1 MTAENKNDKSTANNK
16 PKKRDEVVLFS
27 DGKGGVKPLIIPG
40 EDFPD
45 PVDVSDYVDL
55 LVQRTMD
62 RLKGKPDDGKPLMVL
77 AGELHDNPYHQII
90 KIMMIERLK
99 EQGVSVS
106 VGIELP
112 HDHIYKGF
120 AEEYEKK
127 VQRTLAVPRAKALTR
142 FNDDPDGKKSM
153 TSIVGNLS
161 FATSDQ
167 SSKTFMKFL
176 MDNKISTQF
185 NDAAK
190 IDETVIISNGMQQM
204 MQRESYL
211 DKDDPVTDRVMG
223 ELGFLVRDGITPV
236 SIKGMTAR
244 NGVMVK
250 KIIEHADRT
259 KPQVYIQSCG
269 MTHVAGGPTPHGPHP
284 FKDSLAGMLKDDG
297 YDVLAMPLFS
307 SNYDED
313 VLPKEVSVRLSAEEM
328 VWDKAPAGDVS
339 VVYPPGK
346 ARNIVFRA
354 MERRIL
360 SDAFNAAS
368 QGKDRCIDEPYMSK
382 CRKEYAE
389 LIKEMILGTKKE
401 DSIPLMRKRGPF
413 PF

>member
-1 MTAENKNDKSTANNK
+1 M
-16 PKKRDEVVLFS
+16 
-27 DGKGGVKPLIIPG
+27 
-40 EDFPD
+40 
-45 PVDVSDYVDL
+45 
-55 LVQRTMD
+55 QR
-62 RLKGKPDDGKPLMVL
+62 
-77 AGELHDNPYHQII
+77 
-90 KIMMIERLK
+90 
-99 EQGVSVS
+99 S
-106 VGIELP
+106 
-112 HDHIYKGF
+112 
-120 AEEYEKK
+120 
-127 VQRTLAVPRAKALTR
+127 LAVPRARALQR

-153 TSIVGNLS
+153 SSIVGNLN

-190 IDETVIISNGMQQM
+190 IDEMIVVTNGYQQRLE
-204 MQRESYL
+204 RESYL
-211 DKDDPVTDRVMG
+211 DKDDPVTDDVMRG
-223 ELGFLVRDGITPV
+223 LGFLVRDGITPV

-244 NGVMVK
+244 NGVIVK
-250 KIIEHADRT
+250 KMAEHAQRT

-269 MTHVAGGPTPHGPHP
+269 MTHVAGGPTPSGEHP

-307 SNYDED
+307 SNYDEESLPED
-313 VLPKEVSVRLSAEEM
+313 VADRLSAEEI

-339 VVYPPGK
+339 VIYPPGK
-346 ARNIVFRA
+346 AQGIVFRA

-368 QGKDRCIDEPYMSK
+368 QDKGRCVDEPYMSK
-382 CRKEYAE
+382 YRKESAA
-389 LIKEMILGTKKE
+389 LIKEMILSTKKE
-401 DSIPLMRKRGPF
+401 DSMPLMRKRGPF